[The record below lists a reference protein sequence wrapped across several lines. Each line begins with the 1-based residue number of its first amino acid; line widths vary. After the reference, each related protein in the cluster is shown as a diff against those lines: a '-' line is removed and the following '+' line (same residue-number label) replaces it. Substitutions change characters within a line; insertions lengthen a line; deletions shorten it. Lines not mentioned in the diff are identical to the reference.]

1 MKEENAVKEPEP
13 EELEMMERGV
23 TLKSRKGDVSRRR
36 NCSTV
41 PNGSRRVGSIKV
53 TGFDDFKAILQEW
66 QKPEAAG

>member
-13 EELEMMERGV
+13 KELEMMGKSLERGV

-53 TGFDDFKAILQEW
+53 TGFDDFKAIL
-66 QKPEAAG
+66 